1 MPSNRFRVSSSF
13 RLPPTIISLI
23 IPFASFTAEYDR
35 IEGSSEHTDGGVAPA
50 QSVVGILD
58 AGNSGISSA
67 SGIGSSSAGSQGI
80 IGSSSG
86 GGSISS
92 GSIGGSIGGGIG
104 GGIISTGGSSS
115 LGGGHSVAQSATY
128 LPPSH

>member
-1 MPSNRFRVSSSF
+1 M
-13 RLPPTIISLI
+13 
-23 IPFASFTAEYDR
+23 
-35 IEGSSEHTDGGVAPA
+35 APA

-67 SGIGSSSAGSQGI
+67 SGIGSSSAGQGQGF
-80 IGSSSG
+80 IGSSS
-86 GGSISS
+86 S
-92 GSIGGSIGGGIG
+92 GNING
-104 GGIISTGGSSS
+104 GGIISTGSSGGSSSSS

>member
-1 MPSNRFRVSSSF
+1 MSCTTPTGASSVSNE
-13 RLPPTIISLI
+13 TN
-23 IPFASFTAEYDR
+23 FASFTAEYDR

-58 AGNSGISSA
+58 GGNSGGSSS
-67 SGIGSSSAGSQGI
+67 SGIGSSSAGSSQSGI
-80 IGSSSG
+80 ISG
-86 GGSISS
+86 
-92 GSIGGSIGGGIG
+92 GGSIGGGI
-104 GGIISTGGSSS
+104 ISSGATGGSSS

>member
-1 MPSNRFRVSSSF
+1 MSWTTPTGASSVSNE
-13 RLPPTIISLI
+13 TN
-23 IPFASFTAEYDR
+23 FASFTAEYDR

-58 AGNSGISSA
+58 GGNSGGSSS
-67 SGIGSSSAGSQGI
+67 SGIGSSSAGSSQSGI
-80 IGSSSG
+80 ISG
-86 GGSISS
+86 GGSI
-92 GSIGGSIGGGIG
+92 GGGIVGGIG
-104 GGIISTGGSSS
+104 GGIISSGATGGSSS